1 MKFNS
6 VLPFL
11 DWGKS
16 YQKSWFKNDILAGL
30 TVGVM
35 LIPQGIAYAMIA
47 GLPPIYGLYTA
58 LIPPAVYTL
67 FGTSRQMSIG
77 PAAMDSL
84 IVGAGLST
92 LAVIGSEHFVVFAI
106 ALAFFVGA
114 FQLIFGLFRMGFVV
128 NFLSRPVISGFTSGS
143 AVIIASN
150 QIGNLLGLDMKRNN
164 HIQDLFFDFID
175 ALKDIHWI
183 TALIGIFSMLL
194 LILLKRYA
202 PKLPG
207 ALIVVVLG
215 TLIAFAFQLNT
226 IGVHVIGNIPEGLPS
241 FKIPQLN
248 QSNFKELS
256 TLALTLALI
265 GFMEAISVA
274 KTMETK
280 HNNYKVKPNQEL
292 AALGFANMIGS
303 FFQTYPATAGMA
315 RTAVNDQA
323 GAKTPLAGLF
333 ASILIGLTLLFL
345 TPVFYY
351 LPIAVLAAIII
362 VAAYGLLDFKLPN
375 KLLVFSKRDLVLL
388 TITLL
393 TTIFFGIKEGILAG
407 IVISLGMLI
416 YKSTKPHIAVLGRV
430 PNTNFYR
437 NVDRFNQL
445 EVNDDILIVR
455 LDAQLYFVNTTFF
468 KEKVQ
473 AFAEEKGNKLKLIV
487 LVFESVNDLDSSAI
501 YALEEI
507 HDFFS
512 NKGIIIALTG
522 IKGPVRDTLAKSG
535 LMKKIR
541 YDHCFMNVQEA
552 LDSYN
557 KKTLSKPLQYSYQEF
572 IKQINR

>member
-1 MKFNS
+1 
-6 VLPFL
+6 
-11 DWGKS
+11 
-16 YQKSWFKNDILAGL
+16 
-30 TVGVM
+30 M

-58 LIPPAVYTL
+58 LIPPAVYTF

-92 LAVIGSEHFVVFAI
+92 LAAIGSEHFVVFAI
-106 ALAFFVGA
+106 VLAFFVGL

-143 AVIIASN
+143 AIIIASN

-164 HIQDLFFDFID
+164 HIQDLFFDFIH

-183 TALIGIFSMLL
+183 TAVIGIFSILI
-194 LILLKRYA
+194 LILLKKYA

-226 IGVHVIGNIPEGLPS
+226 IGVHVIGNIPQGLPS
-241 FKIPQLN
+241 FKIPHIN

-375 KLLVFSKRDLVLL
+375 KLLGFSRRDLVLL

-393 TTIFFGIKEGILAG
+393 TTVFLGIKEGILAG

-437 NVDRFNQL
+437 TVERFNHL
-445 EVNDDILIVR
+445 EVSDDILIVR

-468 KEKVQ
+468 KDKVQ

-552 LDSYN
+552 LDSYSKN
-557 KKTLSKPLQYSYQEF
+557 TLSKPLQYSYQEF

>member
-1 MKFNS
+1 
-6 VLPFL
+6 
-11 DWGKS
+11 
-16 YQKSWFKNDILAGL
+16 
-30 TVGVM
+30 
-35 LIPQGIAYAMIA
+35 
-47 GLPPIYGLYTA
+47 
-58 LIPPAVYTL
+58 
-67 FGTSRQMSIG
+67 
-77 PAAMDSL
+77 
-84 IVGAGLST
+84 
-92 LAVIGSEHFVVFAI
+92 
-106 ALAFFVGA
+106 
-114 FQLIFGLFRMGFVV
+114 
-128 NFLSRPVISGFTSGS
+128 
-143 AVIIASN
+143 
-150 QIGNLLGLDMKRNN
+150 
-164 HIQDLFFDFID
+164 
-175 ALKDIHWI
+175 
-183 TALIGIFSMLL
+183 
-194 LILLKRYA
+194 
-202 PKLPG
+202 
-207 ALIVVVLG
+207 
-215 TLIAFAFQLNT
+215 
-226 IGVHVIGNIPEGLPS
+226 
-241 FKIPQLN
+241 
-248 QSNFKELS
+248 
-256 TLALTLALI
+256 
-265 GFMEAISVA
+265 MEAISVA

-351 LPIAVLAAIII
+351 LPISVLAAIII
-362 VAAYGLLDFKLPN
+362 VAAYGLLDFTLPN

-388 TITLL
+388 IITLL
-393 TTIFFGIKEGILAG
+393 TTVFFGIKEGVLAG

-416 YKSTKPHIAVLGRV
+416 FKSTKPHIAVLGRV

-437 NVDRFNQL
+437 NIDRFNGL

-468 KEKVQ
+468 KDKVQ
-473 AFAEEKGNKLKLIV
+473 EFAENKGDKLKLIV

-507 HDFFS
+507 HDYFS
-512 NKGIIIALTG
+512 KKGIIIALTG

-552 LDSYN
+552 LDSYSKN
-557 KKTLSKPLQYSYQEF
+557 TLSKPLQYSYQEF